1 MRPRGRGYVFSS
13 LIFLFLVLF
22 LSFIFYQDSL
32 NFQYVNLDDAL
43 LIKYRFSYIFNP
55 ANIINSF
62 KTNVMYLSD
71 STAFYYRPILTISFI
86 LDALFFKDNFRGYH
100 LTNIV
105 LHLVSIIL
113 VYKLMLRLEVQ
124 IYVALFVTLIFA
136 LHPVLMQTIAWVP
149 GRNDSLLLVFSI
161 SNFFY
166 FLNYLKSGG
175 LKDFLFFLF
184 FAFLSVFVKETAIFF
199 LVILLAY
206 LFLILDWKKHIKR
219 SLLVFSAF
227 MVIFVL
233 WYFMALNFS
242 DKQGSYLGYLVH
254 TNWLSYFP
262 RVVIPGYLTYF
273 GKIVWPF
280 NLSVFPILDLTN
292 SNIKF
297 GILFLI
303 FLFLSFFLFVS
314 KKRRKIFV
322 FGLIWFL
329 VLLFPTFVNLM
340 PGEPNIIYEHR
351 LYLPLVGLLL
361 SFSQINFVRLGL
373 SYRKVFLLLSLLV
386 VIFFWKGNRN
396 HIFAFKDSRS
406 FWEDAYL
413 NSSQHFVTE
422 VGLSGV
428 YLSEGEIDK
437 AEEVF
442 RKLAEIKPDTEIS
455 HLGFA
460 SLYYNKKEYEKSLQE
475 LEKVLK
481 INPKSVRAMQYM
493 GSIKEKQEDY
503 EEAEKYYLEALKI
516 DNQNIDLLMG
526 LVAFYVRRGRI
537 EDAKKIYS
545 QVQSMGISF

>member
-1 MRPRGRGYVFSS
+1 M
-13 LIFLFLVLF
+13 
-22 LSFIFYQDSL
+22 SFIFYRDSL
-32 NFQYVNLDDAL
+32 DFQYVNLDDAL
-43 LIKYRFSYIFNP
+43 LIKYRLPYIFNP
-55 ANIINSF
+55 ANILNSF

-100 LTNIV
+100 LTNLI
-105 LHLVSIIL
+105 LHLVSIVL

-124 IYVALFVTLIFA
+124 RYVALFVTLIFA

-161 SNFFY
+161 SNFLY
-166 FLNYLKSGG
+166 FLNYLRSGS

-184 FAFLSVFVKETAIFF
+184 FAFLAVFVKETAILF
-199 LVILLAY
+199 LLILLVY
-206 LFLILDWKKHIKR
+206 LFLILDWKRYIKR
-219 SLLVFSAF
+219 SLPLFFAF
-227 MVIFVL
+227 MFIFIL
-233 WYFMALNFS
+233 WYFMAASFS
-242 DKQGSYLGYLVH
+242 DKQGNYLSYLFH

-262 RVVIPGYLTYF
+262 KVIIPGYLIYF
-273 GKIVWPF
+273 GKVIWPF
-280 NLSVFPILDLTN
+280 NLSVFPVLDLNN

-329 VLLFPTFVNLM
+329 VLLFPTLINLM
-340 PGEPNIIYEHR
+340 PGEPCIIFEHR
-351 LYLPLVGLLL
+351 LYLPFVGLIL
-361 SFSQINFVRLGL
+361 SFSQINFIKLVL
-373 SYRKVFLLLSLLV
+373 SYRKYLLLLSLFLV
-386 VIFFWKGNRN
+386 VFFWRVNRN
-396 HIFAFKDSRS
+396 HIYAFKDSRS